1 MPRSAWCWTCW
12 TGSTSSK
19 PRSATRPERGSE
31 PRMDMNR
38 LTQKSQ
44 AAMQEAQALAVRHGH
59 TEVDGEHLL
68 LALLDQPEGL
78 LPRLVTQLGADPAAL
93 LDVAE
98 REAKRLK
105 DEYVSVE
112 HLVLALAEEGNSTP
126 AGRRLAEYGVT
137 REAFLSALTRIRG
150 NQRVTS
156 ASPEAAYEA
165 LEKYG
170 QDLVASARAGR
181 LDPVIGR
188 DAEIRRVIQILS
200 RKSKN
205 NPVLIGDPG
214 VGKTAIVEGLA
225 QRILGADVP

>member
-93 LDVAE
+93 RVAVETDVRRKPKVTGPKGCGTRRSSPWTWA
-98 REAKRLK
+98 RWWPAP
-105 DEYVSVE
+105 
-112 HLVLALAEEGNSTP
+112 ST
-126 AGRRLAEYGVT
+126 AG
-137 REAFLSALTRIRG
+137 S
-150 NQRVTS
+150 
-156 ASPEAAYEA
+156 
-165 LEKYG
+165 
-170 QDLVASARAGR
+170 
-181 LDPVIGR
+181 
-188 DAEIRRVIQILS
+188 S
-200 RKSKN
+200 RSGSR
-205 NPVLIGDPG
+205 PYWP
-214 VGKTAIVEGLA
+214 
-225 QRILGADVP
+225 R